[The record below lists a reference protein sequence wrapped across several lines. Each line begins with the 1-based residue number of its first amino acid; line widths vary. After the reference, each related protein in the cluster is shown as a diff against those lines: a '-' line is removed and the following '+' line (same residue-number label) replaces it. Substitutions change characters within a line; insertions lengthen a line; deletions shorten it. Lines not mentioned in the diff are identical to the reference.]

1 MNIYVGNLSFDT
13 TEEDLRTAFSAHGE
27 VASVQIIM
35 DRDTGR
41 SKGFAFIE
49 MPEKEEAL
57 AAIKNLHE
65 TELGGRKLNVNEARP
80 RENRPGGGARRSAGG
95 YNRSRY

>member
-35 DRDTGR
+35 DRDTNR

-49 MPEKEEAL
+49 MPEKKDAL
-57 AAIKNLHE
+57 AAIQNLHE
-65 TELGGRKLNVNEARP
+65 TELSGRKLNVNEARP
-80 RENRPGGGARRSAGG
+80 RENRDGGARRSTGG